1 MKLEKK
7 PLKWTSII
15 RLQAKLYTLQVKY
28 LTYTNQLPKN
38 LPNYLLLQVVAVAEA
53 TAKVAEA
60 VADVARKKK
69 KKAVVVAEAVAAV
82 TN

>member
-1 MKLEKK
+1 M
-7 PLKWTSII
+7 
-15 RLQAKLYTLQVKY
+15 Y
-28 LTYTNQLPKN
+28 QLPKN
-38 LPNYLLLQVVAVAEA
+38 LPNYLLLQVAAVAEA